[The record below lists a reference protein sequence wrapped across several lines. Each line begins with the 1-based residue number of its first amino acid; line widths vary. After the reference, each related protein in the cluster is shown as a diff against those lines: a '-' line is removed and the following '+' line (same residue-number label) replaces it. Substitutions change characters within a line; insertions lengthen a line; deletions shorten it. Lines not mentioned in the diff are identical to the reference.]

1 MTTVVYRRD
10 RQALSTARFCRAGQL
25 ATANTSYLPAV
36 GSAGGPR
43 ANIAATLQSVGAT
56 EMLRTLNVTG
66 LLQLTATDNH
76 TVFAPTNDALA
87 AFTPRSVYAL
97 HLPAHY
103 SAPNS
108 IGTTTLWAVTVPRC
122 GWGAHAPQIVARPPD
137 LAVLLTHSGQL
148 ILRKISKFDATDVR
162 F

>member
-1 MTTVVYRRD
+1 
-10 RQALSTARFCRAGQL
+10 
-25 ATANTSYLPAV
+25 
-36 GSAGGPR
+36 
-43 ANIAATLQSVGAT
+43 
-56 EMLRTLNVTG
+56 MLRTLNVTG
-66 LLQLTATDNH
+66 LLQLAAADNH

-87 AFTPRSVYAL
+87 AFTPRSVYVL

-108 IGTTTLWAVTVPRC
+108 IGTTTLWAVTVPRW
-122 GWGAHAPQIVARPPD
+122 GGGGAHAPQIVARPPD
-137 LAVLLTHSGQL
+137 LALLLTHSGQL